1 MNNSEKEFLNILV
14 RESKIVLQEYDFK
27 PHLFNLTSDIN
38 RYQKNNNL
46 DTDKL
51 TFRAAYVSTIVS
63 KNIQILFSHI
73 FSLESNGVRHSQTF
87 NNIQNLT
94 IEETGGFLFPKEFD
108 ENTMRIFEGQIND
121 TQVYLLNSY
130 KNDRNKS
137 NEIIGESYYYEAFYL
152 FLELILRHVMNVIA
166 TKKSNIYMKLKTTF
180 NNADRFSINK
190 TSLEYSDLM
199 YPIIDDFLSL
209 HAPDMISSLL

>member
-73 FSLESNGVRHSQTF
+73 F
-87 NNIQNLT
+87 
-94 IEETGGFLFPKEFD
+94 
-108 ENTMRIFEGQIND
+108 
-121 TQVYLLNSY
+121 
-130 KNDRNKS
+130 
-137 NEIIGESYYYEAFYL
+137 
-152 FLELILRHVMNVIA
+152 
-166 TKKSNIYMKLKTTF
+166 
-180 NNADRFSINK
+180 
-190 TSLEYSDLM
+190 
-199 YPIIDDFLSL
+199 LSK
-209 HAPDMISSLL
+209 AMV